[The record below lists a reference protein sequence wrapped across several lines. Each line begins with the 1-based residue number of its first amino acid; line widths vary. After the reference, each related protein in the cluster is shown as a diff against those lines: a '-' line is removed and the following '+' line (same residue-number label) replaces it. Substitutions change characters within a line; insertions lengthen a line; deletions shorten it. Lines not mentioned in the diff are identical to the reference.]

1 MLKKFARRSLLVATI
16 GFAFSATSAMA
27 VESKIGDADMFSS
40 TTTAG
45 VINIDFSGGYNGG
58 STGVSFADS
67 FSFSL
72 PKTSDL
78 SGFLGPLN
86 LRFAGFKAENI
97 SNLTLSLFKTGT
109 NTPIGSGNS
118 FTVLTQPSGNYSGVI
133 TGTILAGQNGGY
145 YGNVTASVSPVPEPE
160 TYLMML
166 AGLAVLGVA
175 AARSTKG
182 TKWSNSLSA

>member
-1 MLKKFARRSLLVATI
+1 MLKKIVRCSLLAATI
-16 GFAFSATSAMA
+16 GLALNATSAMA
-27 VESKIGDADMFSS
+27 LESKIGDAEMFSS
-40 TTTAG
+40 TTSAG

-58 STGVSFADS
+58 STGVNFADS

-86 LRFAGFKAENI
+86 LRFAGFSAQNI

-133 TGTILAGQNGGY
+133 TGTILAGKNGGY
-145 YGNVTASVSPVPEPE
+145 YGNVTASVSPVPESE

-166 AGLAVLGVA
+166 TGLAVLGVA
-175 AARSTKG
+175 ATRSSKG
-182 TKWSNSLSA
+182 TKRPTGLAA

>member
-1 MLKKFARRSLLVATI
+1 MKKFVKNSLLALTM
-16 GFAFSATSAMA
+16 GFVFNATSAMA
-27 VESKIGDADMFSS
+27 VESKVGDADTFSS
-40 TTTAG
+40 ITSAG

-58 STGVSFADS
+58 LTGVNFADS

-72 PKTSDL
+72 PNTSDL

-86 LRFAGFKAENI
+86 LKFAGFRTENI
-97 SNLTLSLFKTGT
+97 SNLTLSLFKTGS

-118 FTVLTQPSGNYSGVI
+118 FTVLTQSPGDYSGVI
-133 TGTILAGQNGGY
+133 TGTILAGKNGGY

-166 AGLAVLGVA
+166 TGLAVFGLVA
-175 AARSTKG
+175 ARGNKAI
-182 TKWSNSLSA
+182 KWSNRLAA